1 MCLLLNVNIP
11 CKKQG
16 QNFCPFSDMTLVA
29 NTRNLQFISTEVME
43 VLKTKG
49 LLNNIGVQVVI
60 AMLAGTAV
68 GAAMG
73 HDATLFAPLGA
84 IFINLIKML
93 VIPLVAVALISG
105 AAGLGDSHSAGKV
118 GAVTLSYFAI
128 TSAAAVALALIM
140 GELFQPGVG
149 VDVSGVE
156 SMFSSEYAAQGE
168 LPTFW
173 ATIIGMIPTNVF
185 QSLNEANILQI
196 LVFCLFLGIA
206 ISKQAKEKRDPVI
219 NAVNTIVDAMVW
231 MINKVMLIA
240 PIGVFGL
247 MADAVGTFGFSALMV
262 VFKLFIVYVAA
273 IAIFG
278 FVAYPVMIQLFSKT
292 SAKKFIQAMKKPQ
305 AVALSTAS
313 SMATLPVT
321 MDTVKNDLGVRNST
335 ASFVLPLGATINMS
349 GNAIYYG
356 LVAIFFAQLF
366 NIDLSMGAYIAII
379 VTATLG
385 AVGQAGVPG
394 PSFLVVA
401 VLLSAGIPIEGLP
414 LLFALDRIFDMIRT
428 ALNITGDAA
437 CAVIVDSMITEEAAA
452 ELEKR
457 EA

>member
-1 MCLLLNVNIP
+1 
-11 CKKQG
+11 
-16 QNFCPFSDMTLVA
+16 
-29 NTRNLQFISTEVME
+29 
-43 VLKTKG
+43 VLKEKMM
-49 LLNNIGVQVVI
+49 LNNIGVQVVI
-60 AMLAGTAV
+60 AMILGTAI
-68 GAAMG
+68 GAIMG
-73 HDATLFAPLGA
+73 DAASVFAPLGT

-105 AAGLGDSHSAGKV
+105 AAGLGNSSNAGKV
-118 GAVTLSYFAI
+118 GVTTLAYFGL
-128 TSAAAVALALIM
+128 TSALAVALALIM
-140 GELFQPGVG
+140 GELFQPGVNIDTAG
-149 VDVSGVE
+149 IEG
-156 SMFSSEYAAQGE
+156 MFSSEYASKGE

-173 ATIIGMIPTNVF
+173 ATITGMIPTNVF

-196 LVFCLFLGIA
+196 LVFCLFFGIGL
-206 ISKQAKEKRDPVI
+206 SKLESTRRDPLLNGV
-219 NAVNTIVDAMVW
+219 NAIVDVMVW
-231 MINKVMLIA
+231 MINKVMIIA
-240 PIGVFGL
+240 PLGVFGL
-247 MADAVGTFGFSALMV
+247 MAEAVGTFGFGALMV
-262 VFKLFIVYVAA
+262 VFKLFLVYTAA
-273 IAIFG
+273 ILIFG
-278 FVAYPVMIQLFSKT
+278 FVAYPLMIQVFTKT
-292 SAKKFIQAMKKPQ
+292 SAKKFLTAMKKPQ

-321 MDTVKNDLGVRNST
+321 METVEKELGVRNST

-366 NIDLSMGAYIAII
+366 NIDLSMGAYVAII
-379 VTATLG
+379 LTSTLG

-401 VLLSAGIPIEGLP
+401 VLLAAGIPIEGLP

-437 CAVIVDSMITEEAAA
+437 CAVIVDSMIEEEESQP
-452 ELEKR
+452 ELQKQ

>member
-1 MCLLLNVNIP
+1 MLKEKSLL
-11 CKKQG
+11 
-16 QNFCPFSDMTLVA
+16 S
-29 NTRNLQFISTEVME
+29 
-43 VLKTKG
+43 
-49 LLNNIGVQVVI
+49 NIGVQVVI
-60 AMLAGTAV
+60 AMILGSIV

-73 HDATLFAPLGA
+73 HDAAMFSPLGA

-105 AAGLGDSHSAGKV
+105 SAGLGNSHSAGKV
-118 GAVTLSYFAI
+118 GAVTLGYFAV
-128 TSAAAVALALIM
+128 TSALAVALALLM
-140 GELFQPGVG
+140 GHIFQPGIG
-149 VDVSGVE
+149 IDVSGVE
-156 SMFSSEYAAQGE
+156 GMFSSEYASKGE

-185 QSLNEANILQI
+185 QSLNNANILQI
-196 LVFCLFLGIA
+196 LVFCLFFGVALA
-206 ISKQAKEKRDPVI
+206 KQSEERRLPII
-219 NAVNTIVDAMVW
+219 NGVNTIVDAMVW
-231 MINKVMLIA
+231 MINKVMVIA

-247 MADAVGTFGFSALMV
+247 MAEAVGTFGFSALTV
-262 VFKLFIVYVAA
+262 VLKLFVVYVAA
-273 IAIFG
+273 ILIFG
-278 FVAYPVMIQLFSKT
+278 FIVYPLMIQVFTKT
-292 SAKKFIQAMKKPQ
+292 SARKFIGAMKKPQ

-321 MDTVKNDLGVRNST
+321 MDTVENDLGVRNST

-366 NIDLSMGAYIAII
+366 NIDLSVGSYIAII

-437 CAVIVDSMITEEAAA
+437 CAVIVDALIEEPATEEKTV
-452 ELEKR
+452 EQ

>member
-1 MCLLLNVNIP
+1 
-11 CKKQG
+11 
-16 QNFCPFSDMTLVA
+16 
-29 NTRNLQFISTEVME
+29 ME
-43 VLKTKG
+43 VLKEKS
-49 LLNNIGVQVVI
+49 LLSNIGIQVVI
-60 AMLAGTAV
+60 AMIVGTAV
-68 GAAMG
+68 GAMMG
-73 HDATLFAPLGA
+73 QSAVMFAPLGA

-105 AAGLGDSHSAGKV
+105 AAGLGNSQSAGKV
-118 GAVTLSYFAI
+118 GTVTLGFFAL
-128 TSAAAVALALIM
+128 TSALAVALALVM
-140 GELFQPGVG
+140 GAVFQPGIG
-149 VDVSGVE
+149 IDLSGVE
-156 SMFSSEYAAQGE
+156 GMFSAEYASKGE

-173 ATIIGMIPTNVF
+173 ATITGMIPTNVF

-196 LVFCLFLGIA
+196 LVFCLFFGIA
-206 ISKQAKEKRDPVI
+206 LSKQSEERRTPII
-219 NAVNTIVDAMVW
+219 NGVNCIVDSMVW
-231 MINKVMLIA
+231 MINKVMIIA

-247 MADAVGTFGFSALMV
+247 MAEAVGTFGFGALMV
-262 VFKLFIVYVAA
+262 VFKLFLVYTAA
-273 IAIFG
+273 ILIFG
-278 FVAYPVMIQLFSKT
+278 FVVYPAMIHVFTKT
-292 SAKKFIQAMKKPQ
+292 SAKQFISAMKKPQ

-321 MDTVKNDLGVRNST
+321 MDTVEHELKVRNST

-366 NIDLSMGAYIAII
+366 NIDLGMGAYIAII
-379 VTATLG
+379 VTSTLG

-401 VLLSAGIPIEGLP
+401 VLLAAGIPIEGLP

-437 CAVIVDSMITEEAAA
+437 CAVIVDALIEDEVAEQI
-452 ELEKR
+452 ELEKQQ
-457 EA
+457 A

>member
-1 MCLLLNVNIP
+1 MVM
-11 CKKQG
+11 
-16 QNFCPFSDMTLVA
+16 S
-29 NTRNLQFISTEVME
+29 RNLHIISTGVKE
-43 VLKTKG
+43 VLKQKN
-49 LLNNIGVQVVI
+49 LLQNIGVQVVI
-60 AMLAGTAV
+60 AMVLGTLI

-73 HDATLFAPLGA
+73 HDATMFSPLGA

-105 AAGLGDSHSAGKV
+105 AAGLGNSHSAGKV
-118 GAVTLSYFAI
+118 GFVTLGYFAVTS
-128 TSAAAVALALIM
+128 ALAVVLALVM
-140 GELFQPGVG
+140 GEVFQPGMG
-149 VDVSGVE
+149 IDVSGVE
-156 SMFSSEYAAQGE
+156 GMFSAEYASKGE

-173 ATIIGMIPTNVF
+173 ATVIGMIPTNVF
-185 QSLNEANILQI
+185 QSLNDANILQI

-206 ISKQAKEKRDPVI
+206 ISKQSPEKRDPVI
-219 NAVNTIVDAMVW
+219 NGVNTIVDSMVW
-231 MINKVMLIA
+231 MINKVMVIA

-247 MADAVGTFGFSALMV
+247 MAEAVGTFGFGALMV
-262 VFKLFIVYVAA
+262 VFKLFVVYTAA
-273 IAIFG
+273 ILIFG
-278 FVAYPVMIQLFSKT
+278 FIVYPAMIHFFSKT
-292 SAKKFIQAMKKPQ
+292 SAKKFISAMKKPQ

-321 MDTVKNDLGVRNST
+321 MDTVEKDLGVRNST

-356 LVAIFFAQLF
+356 LVAVFFAQLF
-366 NIDLSMGAYIAII
+366 HIDLSMGAYIAII

-401 VLLSAGIPIEGLP
+401 VLLAAGIPIEGLP

-437 CAVIVDSMITEEAAA
+437 CAVIVDSMIEDSEA
-452 ELEKR
+452 EKVYQDQQ
-457 EA
+457 A

>member
-1 MCLLLNVNIP
+1 M
-11 CKKQG
+11 
-16 QNFCPFSDMTLVA
+16 
-29 NTRNLQFISTEVME
+29 
-43 VLKTKG
+43 LKEK
-49 LLNNIGVQVVI
+49 LMLNNIGIQVVI
-60 AMLAGTAV
+60 AMILGTV
-68 GAAMG
+68 IGAAMG
-73 HDATLFAPLGA
+73 ESASMFAPLGT

-105 AAGLGDSHSAGKV
+105 AAGLGNSSNAGKV
-118 GAVTLSYFAI
+118 GVTTLAYFGL
-128 TSAAAVALALIM
+128 TSALAVALALVM
-140 GELFQPGVG
+140 GEVFQPGVNIDTAG
-149 VDVSGVE
+149 IEG
-156 SMFSSEYAAQGE
+156 MFSAEYASKGE

-173 ATIIGMIPTNVF
+173 ATITGMIPTNVF

-196 LVFCLFLGIA
+196 LVFCLFFGIGL
-206 ISKQAKEKRDPVI
+206 SKLEATRRDPVLNGV
-219 NAVNTIVDAMVW
+219 NAIVDVMVW
-231 MINKVMLIA
+231 MINKVMIIA

-247 MADAVGTFGFSALMV
+247 MAEAVGTFGFGALMV
-262 VFKLFIVYVAA
+262 VFKLFVVYVAA
-273 IAIFG
+273 ILIFG
-278 FVAYPVMIQLFSKT
+278 FVAYPLMIQLFTKT
-292 SAKKFIQAMKKPQ
+292 SARKFISAMKKPQ

-321 MDTVKNDLGVRNST
+321 MDTVEKELGVKNST

-379 VTATLG
+379 LTSTLG

-401 VLLSAGIPIEGLP
+401 VLLAAGIPIEGLP

-437 CAVIVDSMITEEAAA
+437 CAVIVDSMVEEEAQEV
-452 ELEKR
+452 ELQKQQ
-457 EA
+457 A

>member
-1 MCLLLNVNIP
+1 MVM
-11 CKKQG
+11 
-16 QNFCPFSDMTLVA
+16 S
-29 NTRNLQFISTEVME
+29 RNLHIISTGVKE
-43 VLKTKG
+43 VLKQKN
-49 LLNNIGVQVVI
+49 LLQNIGVQVVI
-60 AMLAGTAV
+60 AMVLGTLI

-73 HDATLFAPLGA
+73 HDATMFSPLGA

-105 AAGLGDSHSAGKV
+105 AAGLGNSHSAGKV
-118 GAVTLSYFAI
+118 GFVTLGYFAVTS
-128 TSAAAVALALIM
+128 ALAVVLALVM
-140 GELFQPGVG
+140 GEVFQPGMG
-149 VDVSGVE
+149 IDVSGVE
-156 SMFSSEYAAQGE
+156 GMFSAEYASKGE

-173 ATIIGMIPTNVF
+173 ATVTGMIPTNVF
-185 QSLNEANILQI
+185 QSLNDANILQI

-206 ISKQAKEKRDPVI
+206 ISKQSPEKRDPVI
-219 NAVNTIVDAMVW
+219 NGVNTIVDSMVW
-231 MINKVMLIA
+231 MINKVMVIA

-247 MADAVGTFGFSALMV
+247 MAEAVGTFGFGALMV
-262 VFKLFIVYVAA
+262 VFKLFVVYTAA
-273 IAIFG
+273 ILIFG
-278 FVAYPVMIQLFSKT
+278 FIVYPAMIHFFSKT
-292 SAKKFIQAMKKPQ
+292 SAKKFISAMKKPQ

-321 MDTVKNDLGVRNST
+321 MDTVEKDLGVRNST

-356 LVAIFFAQLF
+356 LVAVFFAQLF
-366 NIDLSMGAYIAII
+366 HIDLSMGAYIAIV

-401 VLLSAGIPIEGLP
+401 VLLAAGIPIEGLP

-437 CAVIVDSMITEEAAA
+437 CAVIVDSMIEDSEA
-452 ELEKR
+452 EKVYQDQQ
-457 EA
+457 A

>member
-1 MCLLLNVNIP
+1 MIV
-11 CKKQG
+11 
-16 QNFCPFSDMTLVA
+16 
-29 NTRNLQFISTEVME
+29 
-43 VLKTKG
+43 
-49 LLNNIGVQVVI
+49 
-60 AMLAGTAV
+60 GTVV
-68 GAAMG
+68 GAMMG
-73 HDATLFAPLGA
+73 ESATMFAPLGA

-105 AAGLGDSHSAGKV
+105 AAGLGNSSSAGKV
-118 GAVTLSYFAI
+118 GITTLGYFAM
-128 TSAAAVALALIM
+128 TSALAVALALIM
-140 GELFQPGVG
+140 GEVFEPGRG
-149 VDVSGVE
+149 IDVSGVE
-156 SMFSSEYAAQGE
+156 GMFSSEYASKGE

-173 ATIIGMIPTNVF
+173 ATITGMIPTNVF

-196 LVFCLFLGIA
+196 LVFCLFFGIA
-206 ISKQAKEKRDPVI
+206 ISKQAKEKREPII
-219 NAVNTIVDAMVW
+219 NGVNAIVDAMVW
-231 MINKVMLIA
+231 MINKVMIIA
-240 PIGVFGL
+240 PLGVFGL
-247 MADAVGTFGFSALMV
+247 MAEAVGTFGFGALMV
-262 VFKLFIVYVAA
+262 VFKLFVVYVAA
-273 IAIFG
+273 ILVFG
-278 FVAYPVMIQLFSKT
+278 FVAYPLMIQIFTKT
-292 SAKKFIQAMKKPQ
+292 SAKKFLTAMKKPQ

-321 MDTVKNDLGVRNST
+321 MDTVENELGVRNST

-379 VTATLG
+379 VTSTLG

-401 VLLSAGIPIEGLP
+401 VLLAAGIPIEGLP

-437 CAVIVDSMITEEAAA
+437 CAVIVDSLIKDEEKEA
-452 ELEKR
+452 ELQKQQ
-457 EA
+457 A